1 MTMRKQSLLAVVLVA
16 ALRLITAAPARAAD
30 NKERRTRK

>member
-1 MTMRKQSLLAVVLVA
+1 MTIHKQNLLAAVLLA